1 MCFEKFG
8 VILRDGGLHRK
19 TAEDLGCVGQ
29 SLLLESLVAQV
40 YTAKFFTPLDEVQAK
55 FRFQ

>member
-8 VILRDGGLHRK
+8 VILRDRGLHRK
-19 TAEDLGCVGQ
+19 TAADLGCVGL
-29 SLLLESLVAQV
+29 SLLLGSLVAQV